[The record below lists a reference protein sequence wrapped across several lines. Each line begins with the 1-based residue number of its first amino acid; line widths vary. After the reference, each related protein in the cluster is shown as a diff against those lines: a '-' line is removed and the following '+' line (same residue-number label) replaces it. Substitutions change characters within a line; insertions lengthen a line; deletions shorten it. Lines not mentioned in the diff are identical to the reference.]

1 MEPLDLLEYAPPER
15 VIEAEPKRPPAQ
27 VACGWC
33 GMFSPLG
40 PACEMC
46 GSPLNLHR
54 TCPHCLQIST
64 SMFCW
69 TCQVSIENAILLKTS

>member
-1 MEPLDLLEYAPPER
+1 
-15 VIEAEPKRPPAQ
+15 
-27 VACGWC
+27 
-33 GMFSPLG
+33 MFSPLG

-69 TCQVSIENAILLKTS
+69 TCEVSIENAILLKTS